1 MAEIEKNTE
10 TVADELVETAVQEAQ
25 IEKKAEK
32 ADKSDK
38 KAVAKTKSGKPSLG
52 ARMKRSLR
60 EFKAEFKKIV
70 WSSRRDTFRNTVLVI
85 VSIIIV
91 AVCIGALDYV
101 FSTLLSAL
109 GKLI

>member
-1 MAEIEKNTE
+1 MAEIEKTTE
-10 TVADELVETAVQEAQ
+10 TVADELVETAVENAPV
-25 IEKKAEK
+25 EKKEVK
-32 ADKSDK
+32 TDKK
-38 KAVAKTKSGKPSLG
+38 KAVAKSKSGKLSLG
-52 ARMKRSLR
+52 ARMKRSWR

-85 VSIIIV
+85 VSIIVV
-91 AVCIGALDYV
+91 AICIGALDYV

>member
-1 MAEIEKNTE
+1 MITASYL
-10 TVADELVETAVQEAQ
+10 DELRLERDKR
-25 IEKKAEK
+25 EKKAEEK
-32 ADKSDK
+32 EK
-38 KAVAKTKSGKPSLG
+38 KVEKQEPKKTGFFKGV
-52 ARMKRSLR
+52 
-60 EFKAEFKKIV
+60 KAEFKKIV

-85 VSIIIV
+85 VSIIVV